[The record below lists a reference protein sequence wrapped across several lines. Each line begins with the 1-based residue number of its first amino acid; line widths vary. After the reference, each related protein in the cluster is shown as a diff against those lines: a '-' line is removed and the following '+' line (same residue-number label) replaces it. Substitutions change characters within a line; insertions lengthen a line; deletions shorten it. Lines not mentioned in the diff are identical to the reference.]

1 LATGGEA
8 APPSSA
14 APLLAGYMTKRGAIR
29 KNWLRR
35 FFILTDAHLV
45 YYEREREEGP
55 AGDGQP
61 NVEPSPSPTGATDDG
76 CAGERE
82 KGRIDLTTVLA
93 VERVGDTEG
102 NSTDQRHPWR
112 FAVISTDRRLV
123 LSAEGEE
130 ARERWEQ
137 AIEQARLAARARARS
152 AAAGVGQGAASAPSS
167 PMPRLTRA
175 KSVGAR
181 AAGLLSPRSRHRE
194 SERPTDSAEDRERDR
209 RALDLAAAAPRRSS
223 VRAALA
229 DEPAPPETGEPMPLP
244 TTERRAALEWTK
256 RTLVSR
262 DSPHLHYRVDDGRS
276 GSAAVLGKGG
286 FSSVYRGTD
295 VATGRPV
302 AIKKMTIDRK
312 NHPSF
317 LLIETELHA
326 KSAHPH
332 IVQFIDSFH
341 LPAKDEFWIVLELI
355 DGCTV
360 QDLVM
365 LDGGFNEPHVSYVIS
380 CVTSALVYIHSL
392 NRIHRDIKMQNV
404 LCSRKGVVKL
414 TDFGLAAQLTAA
426 KSKRSSVV
434 GTPDALPPEILRHR
448 AYGTEVDVWSL
459 GVLVLKCVRQRPYD
473 ADVRPKELLR
483 LMERSTPPRLRGTK
497 YTAAAKSF
505 VSACLRYDPA
515 ERPTARELASHPW
528 FDSSLQA
535 TPAELARVVDKVK
548 GSGGGCVIS

>member
-1 LATGGEA
+1 
-8 APPSSA
+8 
-14 APLLAGYMTKRGAIR
+14 M
-29 KNWLRR
+29 
-35 FFILTDAHLV
+35 
-45 YYEREREEGP
+45 
-55 AGDGQP
+55 
-61 NVEPSPSPTGATDDG
+61 
-76 CAGERE
+76 
-82 KGRIDLTTVLA
+82 LA
-93 VERVGDTEG
+93 VERVGDGEG
-102 NSTDQRHPWR
+102 NSTDQKNPWR
-112 FAVISTDRRLV
+112 FAVLSTDRRLV
-123 LSAEGEE
+123 LSAETEGGREEWERVIEE
-130 ARERWEQ
+130 ARV
-137 AIEQARLAARARARS
+137 AAREREK
-152 AAAGVGQGAASAPSS
+152 AAASAGGGGASAPSS
-167 PMPRLTRA
+167 PQPRVVRA

-181 AAGLLSPRSRHRE
+181 AAGFLSPRSRNRD
-194 SERPTDSAEDRERDR
+194 SERPGASEREKEIDR
-209 RALDLAAAAPRRSS
+209 RALDLATVAPRRSS

-229 DEPAPPETGEPMPLP
+229 DEPAPPETGEPLPLP

-262 DSPHLHYRVDDGRS
+262 DSPHLHYRVDDGGP

-295 VATGRPV
+295 IATGTPV

-332 IVQFIDSFH
+332 IVQFLDSFH

-365 LDGGFNEPHVSYVIS
+365 LDGGFNEPHVSYIIS
-380 CVTSALVYIHSL
+380 CVTSALLYIHSL

-448 AYGTEVDVWSL
+448 AYGTEVDIWSL

-497 YTAAAKSF
+497 YTSAAKSF
-505 VSACLRYDPA
+505 VASCLRYEPA
-515 ERPTARELASHPW
+515 ERPTARELSTHPW
-528 FDSSLQA
+528 FDQSLQA